1 MILQIS
7 TLLNS
12 QLPNINFSKLIDTF
26 LNPSVTFIIG
36 ILTVLLTRNANQS
49 STARERLDKVY
60 HPLFISIEPLLY
72 KSVNYDDVSS
82 FLDKYYEL
90 EEKYS
95 LLLTPRL
102 RQLISK
108 SP

>member
-36 ILTVLLTRNANQS
+36 ILTVLLTRNAINLQLL
-49 STARERLDKVY
+49 EKDWIK
-60 HPLFISIEPLLY
+60 SIILSLY
-72 KSVNYDDVSS
+72 PSNP
-82 FLDKYYEL
+82 FCTNL
-90 EEKYS
+90 
-95 LLLTPRL
+95 
-102 RQLISK
+102 
-108 SP
+108 